1 MDAKELRQKTVQELE
16 TLAVELRAG
25 LHDAEFRVAS
35 RQSGKV
41 RELRTFKRDLA
52 RVLTVLAGMKNPTP
66 TV

>member
-16 TLAVELRAG
+16 TLVAELRG
-25 LHDAEFRVAS
+25 SLHDAEFRVAS

-41 RELRTFKRDLA
+41 RELRTMKRDLA

-66 TV
+66 HV